1 MKIVAIVQARMGSA
15 RLPGKVLKPINGK
28 PMIEL
33 LLSRLSR
40 SKELDK
46 IVVSTSYKNE
56 NDKLCSFISSL
67 GYECI
72 RGSENNVLKRY
83 YKTAQI
89 VKADIIVRI
98 TGDCPLIDPK
108 LVDECIEGFKNSDV
122 DYFSNTYPRSF
133 PDGLDV
139 SVMSFE
145 SIKRSCVEAKSSYDR
160 EHVTSHII
168 NSENFSKGSI
178 KYKKDLSQTRWTVD
192 NQRDLV
198 IVKNIFKY
206 FSPNIH
212 FDWLEIIK
220 LKKLKPELFL
230 ENLK

>member
-1 MKIVAIVQARMGSA
+1 MSVQKVIAIIPARWGST
-15 RLPGKVLKPINGK
+15 RLPGKPLADINGK

-56 NDKLCSFISSL
+56 NDKLYSFISSL

-108 LVDECIEGFKNSDV
+108 LVLN
-122 DYFSNTYPRSF
+122 
-133 PDGLDV
+133 
-139 SVMSFE
+139 
-145 SIKRSCVEAKSSYDR
+145 
-160 EHVTSHII
+160 
-168 NSENFSKGSI
+168 
-178 KYKKDLSQTRWTVD
+178 
-192 NQRDLV
+192 
-198 IVKNIFKY
+198 
-206 FSPNIH
+206 
-212 FDWLEIIK
+212 
-220 LKKLKPELFL
+220 
-230 ENLK
+230 